1 MVARTFVA
9 YRSCLV
15 TLRCRRRRFTR
26 TFRWTACVTAT
37 ARPIPGPDRGT
48 TDARGGTRVT
58 ANSGKLD
65 ELVDP
70 IAADDP
76 VAANEAALRSL
87 WEKFK
92 ATGDSGTRERL
103 ILHYS
108 PRV

>member
-1 MVARTFVA
+1 M
-9 YRSCLV
+9 
-15 TLRCRRRRFTR
+15 
-26 TFRWTACVTAT
+26 
-37 ARPIPGPDRGT
+37 
-48 TDARGGTRVT
+48 T

-92 ATGDSGTRERL
+92 ATGTPAPASG
-103 ILHYS
+103 
-108 PRV
+108 